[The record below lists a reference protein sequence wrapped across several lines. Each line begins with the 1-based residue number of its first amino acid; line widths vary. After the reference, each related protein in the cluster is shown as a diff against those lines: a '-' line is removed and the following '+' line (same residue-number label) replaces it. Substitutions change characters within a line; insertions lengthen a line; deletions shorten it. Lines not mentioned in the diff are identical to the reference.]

1 MPHEGNLLQ
10 AAVVFLCAAVLTVP
24 LAKRLQL
31 GAVLGYLFA
40 GVIIGPAVLGLIG
53 NPQSVSHISELGVV
67 LLLFIIGLELSP
79 RRLWVMRK
87 AVFGVGLAQVLLT
100 GVTIGVVAL
109 WLFGQPLNSAIVLG
123 LGLALSSTAF
133 GLQSL
138 AERKE
143 LTSPHGRLAFA
154 ILLFQDIAAIPLI
167 AMVPV
172 LAGAAHNT
180 SGAED
185 LRHGLQVLGSIA
197 VVVVGGRYL
206 LRPVFRIVA
215 RTGLPEV
222 STATALL
229 VVIGTAWLMDS
240 VGVSMA
246 LGAFL
251 AGLLLAD
258 SEYRHELE
266 AQIEPFK
273 GLLLGLF
280 FISVGMGA
288 NISLLFS
295 APITVLGLTLLLIA
309 LKLPLLYVVGRLAG
323 GLGRVSAVR
332 LGVVLAAGG
341 EFAFVVFKIG
351 RDQGLFEPRLY
362 DLLVLTITL
371 SMALTPLLLLAC
383 ARLLRAPAKPVEMPA
398 EYRDI
403 DTDAPRVVIAG
414 MGRMG
419 QIVARILRA
428 QKIPFVA
435 LDTSVET
442 IELTRS
448 FGGMPVFYG
457 DPMRPEIL
465 SAAKVGQ
472 AEFFV
477 IATDDPET
485 NIKTAEVVRRLYPH
499 MKIIARARN
508 RQHVHRLVDLGAEA
522 IRETFYSSLEMSRR
536 TLLGLGLTQAQAD
549 SRIQRFTS
557 HDQQLLKA
565 QHAVY
570 DDAAKVLQ
578 TAQEARAELARLFEA
593 DHQDEQI
600 ETPLPPMR

>member
-1 MPHEGNLLQ
+1 MPHEGSLLQ
-10 AAVVFLCAAVLTVP
+10 VAVVFLFAAVITVP

-40 GVIIGPAVLGLIG
+40 GVIIGPQVLGLIG
-53 NPQSVSHISELGVV
+53 NPQSVSHVSELGVV

-87 AVFGVGLAQVLLT
+87 SVFGVGLAQVLLT
-100 GVTIGVVAL
+100 GLVIGAVAML
-109 WLFGQPLNSAIVLG
+109 GFHQPLASAVVLG

-138 AERKE
+138 AESKQ
-143 LTSPHGRLAFA
+143 LNSPHGRLAFA

-167 AMVPV
+167 ALVPL
-172 LAGAAHNT
+172 LADGGHDSAPGDSLN
-180 SGAED
+180 
-185 LRHGLQVLGSIA
+185 HGLRVLGSIA
-197 VVVVGGRYL
+197 VVVIGGRYL
-206 LRPVFRIVA
+206 LRPVFRTVA

-229 VVIGTAWLMDS
+229 VVIGTAWLMDLA
-240 VGVSMA
+240 GVSMA

-266 AQIEPFK
+266 SQIEPFK

-288 NISLLFS
+288 NLQLLLD
-295 APITVLGLTLLLIA
+295 APATVLGLMLLLIA
-309 LKLPLLYVVGRLAG
+309 IKLPLLLFIGRLAG
-323 GLGRVSAVR
+323 GLGKVSAVR

-351 RDQGLFEPRLY
+351 KDQGLFDQHLF
-362 DLLVLTITL
+362 DTLLLTITL
-371 SMALTPLLLLAC
+371 SMAVTPLLLLAC
-383 ARLLRAPAKPVEMPA
+383 ARWLKSRPKPVVPVPEHLKA
-398 EYRDI
+398 I

-419 QIVARILRA
+419 QIVSRILRA
-428 QKIPFVA
+428 QNVSFVA
-435 LDTSVET
+435 LDTSVDT

-448 FGGMPVFYG
+448 FGNVPVFYG
-457 DPMRPEIL
+457 DPLRPEIL
-465 SAAKVGQ
+465 SAAKVGE
-472 AEFFV
+472 AEYFI

-485 NIKTAEVVRRLYPH
+485 NIKTAELVHRLYPH
-499 MKIIARARN
+499 IKIIARARN
-508 RQHVHRLVDLGAEA
+508 RQHVHRLVDAGAVA
-522 IRETFYSSLEMSRR
+522 IRETYYSSLEMSRR
-536 TLLGLGLTQAQAD
+536 TLVGLGLTEEQANW
-549 SRIQRFTS
+549 RIQRFKQ
-557 HDQQLLKA
+557 HDEQVLAA
-565 QHAVY
+565 QYLVR
-570 DDAAKVLQ
+570 DDAAKVMQ
-578 TAQEARAELARLFEA
+578 TAQEARGELATLFES
-593 DHQDEQI
+593 DTGEQDRAH
-600 ETPLPPMR
+600 LP

>member
-10 AAVVFLCAAVLTVP
+10 AAVVFLCAAVLIVP

-31 GAVLGYLFA
+31 GAVLGYLLA
-40 GVIIGPAVLGLIG
+40 GVLIGPSVLGLIG

-100 GVTIGVVAL
+100 GVVIGSVAL
-109 WLFGQPLNSAIVLG
+109 FLFGQRLNSAIVLG

-143 LTSPHGRLAFA
+143 LNSPHGRLAFA

-172 LAGAAHNT
+172 LAGGNHDT
-180 SGAED
+180 STTQD
-185 LRHGLQVLGSIA
+185 LGHGLQVLGSIA

-215 RTGLPEV
+215 KTRLPEV

-229 VVIGTAWLMDS
+229 VVIGTAWLMDLA
-240 VGVSMA
+240 GVSMA

-295 APITVLGLTLLLIA
+295 TPVAVLGLTLLLIG
-309 LKLPLLYVVGRLAG
+309 LKLPLLYVVGRLVG
-323 GLGRVSAVR
+323 SLNRESALR

-351 RDQGLFEPRLY
+351 RDQGLFAADLH

-383 ARLLRAPAKPVEMPA
+383 SRLLKPKPKPLEMPE
-398 EYRDI
+398 EYRKI
-403 DTDAPRVVIAG
+403 DSDSPRVVIAG

-428 QKIPFVA
+428 QKVPFVA
-435 LDTSVET
+435 LDTSVDT
-442 IELTRS
+442 IELIRS

-465 SAAKVGQ
+465 KAAKVGE
-472 AEFFV
+472 AEYFV

-485 NIKTAEVVRRLYPH
+485 NIKTAEQVRKLYPH
-499 MKIIARARN
+499 LKIIARARN
-508 RQHVHRLVDLGAEA
+508 RQHVHRLVDLDAQA
-522 IRETFYSSLEMSRR
+522 VRETYYSSLEMSRR
-536 TLLGLGLTQAQAD
+536 TLVGLGLSQAQAD
-549 SRIQRFTS
+549 SRIQRFTQ
-557 HDQQLLKA
+557 HDEQLLAA
-565 QHAVY
+565 QHKVY
-570 DDAAKVLQ
+570 DDEAKVLQ
-578 TAQEARAELARLFEA
+578 TAQEARSELARLFEA
-593 DHQDEQI
+593 DEQDEQV
-600 ETPLPPMR
+600 ESPLPPMR